1 MCRRHK
7 VIRILFIFLFLVSC
21 NTILLNANVDA
32 QIEAIK
38 NASVKERFKLM
49 NEFKKGLIQMKEE
62 ERIKAMTK
70 LTIQSKNK
78 HAKKALDE
86 LIEHTKRKNI
96 ENHIE
101 HHSIDENNIV
111 NETDDQGEGNDD

>member
-1 MCRRHK
+1 
-7 VIRILFIFLFLVSC
+7 VVRILFTFLLLVSC
-21 NTILLNANVDA
+21 NTILLHANVDA

-38 NASVKERFKLM
+38 NASVEERFKLM
-49 NEFKKGLIQMKEE
+49 NAFKKNLIKMKEE

-86 LIEHTKRKNI
+86 LKQHSKRKNI
-96 ENHIE
+96 QNHIE
-101 HHSIDENNIV
+101 HHSIDEDNIIGV
-111 NETDDQGEGNDD
+111 TDDQGGENDD

>member
-1 MCRRHK
+1 M
-7 VIRILFIFLFLVSC
+7 IRILFIFLLLVSC
-21 NTILLNANVDA
+21 NSILLHANVDA

-38 NASVKERFKLM
+38 NASVEERFKLM
-49 NEFKKGLIQMKEE
+49 NEFKKNLIEMKEE

-86 LIEHTKRKNI
+86 LKQNAKRKDI
-96 ENHIE
+96 QNHIE
-101 HHSIDENNIV
+101 HYHIDDDNIV
-111 NETDDQGEGNDD
+111 SQVTDQEGGESDD

>member
-1 MCRRHK
+1 MKHIFFRL
-7 VIRILFIFLFLVSC
+7 LFIC
-21 NTILLNANVDA
+21 ILSTPLLYANIDA

-38 NASVKERFKLM
+38 NASVEERFKLM
-49 NEFKKGLIQMKEE
+49 NAFKKNLIKMKEE

-86 LIEHTKRKNI
+86 LKQHTKRKEIQNR
-96 ENHIE
+96 IE
-101 HHSIDENNIV
+101 HHHID
-111 NETDDQGEGNDD
+111 DDNVIDASTEQGGENDD